1 MRDQGGNNTDLDC
14 SPVESIRKESM
25 DLNCCR
31 HCKDKEV
38 EKGVS
43 CMTEETDLG
52 LWVKAGSLGQM
63 MFNLTKEVIKKMSVF
78 GKRT

>member
-1 MRDQGGNNTDLDC
+1 MRDQGSNNTDLDC

-31 HCKDKEV
+31 HCKDTEV
-38 EKGVS
+38 EKDVS
-43 CMTEETDLG
+43 CMTEETDLS
-52 LWVKAGSLGQM
+52 LWVKAGFLGQM